1 MMLAVVAASVSFASC
16 GTSAADKAK
25 ADSIAAAAKADSIA
39 AAEEAAAAAAAAC
52 CRRLARCRLCRCCG
66 VSSGDRLAKHR
77 SLNKGS
83 SAERGPFIFLFLR
96 EDAEGVRRWECR
108 KRWSPAFAVSR
119 YPERYGRVS
128 GMLRSDGSR
137 TCGGTPGPA
146 PKSGTVRNVKRGC
159 PTRISRAASS
169 LSSFCGPIATWRSS
183 VPGLRGG
190 S

>member
-1 MMLAVVAASVSFASC
+1 MKTLAKSVMMLAVVAASVSFASC

-39 AAEEAAAAAAAAC
+39 AAEEAAAAAAAAAAADS
-52 CRRLARCRLCRCCG
+52 LAADSAA
-66 VSSGDRLAKHR
+66 VAEHR

>member
-1 MMLAVVAASVSFASC
+1 MKTLAKSVMMLAVVAASVSFASC

-39 AAEEAAAAAAAAC
+39 AAEEAAAAAAA
-52 CRRLARCRLCRCCG
+52 
-66 VSSGDRLAKHR
+66 AKHR

-159 PTRISRAASS
+159 PTYSCRAASS